1 MAPAPAGCT
10 RGWNLYI
17 VHADRIINIC
27 LHFIPKYLDRIF
39 PNSSMP
45 VRQSAPSE
53 LKMKMFWSLS
63 SLVPFYLARIS
74 VEVAK
79 TDKNNYPCSRGLC
92 WLLTRLFRQVEIA
105 NLSRPSIKFYEAVI
119 IKCVL
124 GWRRQINVRG
134 GAASFCEAVSGG
146 HPWHGTPGTG
156 GGSKDP
162 PHTLDTNKDFCYIL
176 LDMSCQ

>member
-1 MAPAPAGCT
+1 
-10 RGWNLYI
+10 
-17 VHADRIINIC
+17 
-27 LHFIPKYLDRIF
+27 
-39 PNSSMP
+39 
-45 VRQSAPSE
+45 
-53 LKMKMFWSLS
+53 MFWSLS

-105 NLSRPSIKFYEAVI
+105 NLSRPNIKFYEAVI

-156 GGSKDP
+156 GRVKTHLILWTQTKMSVTYCSICMSIDDGKSMCSMLWLVCCVGSNNNP
-162 PHTLDTNKDFCYIL
+162 IL
-176 LDMSCQ
+176 RTTALHNSTSIMSS

>member
-53 LKMKMFWSLS
+53 LRMKMFWSLS
-63 SLVPFYLARIS
+63 SLVPFISLESLSKLRKQTKTIILAA
-74 VEVAK
+74 EVYVDFLQDFS
-79 TDKNNYPCSRGLC
+79 DKLRSQTSRGR
-92 WLLTRLFRQVEIA
+92 T
-105 NLSRPSIKFYEAVI
+105 
-119 IKCVL
+119 
-124 GWRRQINVRG
+124 
-134 GAASFCEAVSGG
+134 
-146 HPWHGTPGTG
+146 
-156 GGSKDP
+156 
-162 PHTLDTNKDFCYIL
+162 
-176 LDMSCQ
+176 